1 MFNPSVKLAATAA
14 AATCALVA
22 TGCGSAG
29 SGGSSAATDSNPAT
43 VTGTLRVLVPS
54 YPASTDGK
62 AALNKVVAT
71 LHQKYPKVK
80 VEPDFAT
87 FDTLNQKMS
96 TSIAGGQP
104 YDVYVTGIGWIPP
117 FASKGVFADL
127 SKYGITKD
135 SLAKQVNPALV
146 PATLYQDKVYGVPLI
161 AGPKPIAYRKSAFK
175 AAGLDPN
182 NPPKTLAE
190 LEDAAKKLTKRD
202 GGKLTQAGFDFWA
215 APGAYRQD
223 FVAFLGA
230 LGVPL
235 YDASGKPQFNSPAG
249 VEALNAMQR
258 MINVDK
264 VTDYGNVSSTGDPL
278 VISGKAAMG
287 FAGGYVDC
295 AKVGKKVCSD
305 LGYFNL
311 TDKKTA
317 MFSGGQVASIGAN
330 TKFAGAAKAFVDA
343 MSTPQAE
350 ADIAALNFAVPAD
363 NAGGNAQIVQSNPAS
378 EFAHQNLGD
387 AAFEGGTPAWLDV
400 RDKFGPEI
408 DKALLGKASS
418 QDVLNNL
425 ASLSA

>member
-1 MFNPSVKLAATAA
+1 MLNRRLKLATAA

-22 TGCGSAG
+22 TGCGSSG
-29 SGGSSAATDSNPAT
+29 SGTQSSATKDSNPAS

-54 YPASTDGK
+54 YPASTEGK
-62 AALNKVVAT
+62 AALNKVVAKLNET
-71 LHQKYPKVK
+71 YPKVK

-230 LGVPL
+230 LGAPL
-235 YDASGKPQFNSPAG
+235 CDASGKPQFNTPTG
-249 VEALNAMQR
+249 VEALETMHR
-258 MINVDK
+258 MISVDK
-264 VTDYGNVSSTGDPL
+264 VTDYGSVSSTGDPL
-278 VISGKAAMG
+278 VVTGKAAMG

-330 TKFAGAAKAFVDA
+330 TKLGGAARAFTEA
-343 MSTPQAE
+343 RSTPRAHS
-350 ADIAALNFAVPAD
+350 DIAALTSAVPVGPA
-363 NAGGNAQIVQSNPAS
+363 AGAAPIVKSNPAS
-378 EFAHQNLGD
+378 EFAHENLGD

-408 DKALLGKASS
+408 DKALLGKSS
-418 QDVLNNL
+418 PQDVLNNL
-425 ASLSA
+425 AALS